1 MPVRPDPARR
11 GSAARAPSQPARS
24 RPVRLHLRH
33 GRRARRLAGPR
44 GPEPVALGDR
54 PAEGRLA
61 DAAAELQQLAQIN
74 PRDREVQRQLA
85 HTLYG
90 LGRLTEAR
98 TALESIINI
107 DPTDFGAY
115 EYLVPIFLSAG
126 LKVQA
131 DRARELYLQ
140 WRDDPLADGVAAR
153 FFAAHPQWADE
164 RIRWH
169 IHSKDSSKRP
179 ILTGGQAAAV
189 K

>member
-1 MPVRPDPARR
+1 M
-11 GSAARAPSQPARS
+11 
-24 RPVRLHLRH
+24 
-33 GRRARRLAGPR
+33 
-44 GPEPVALGDR
+44 
-54 PAEGRLA
+54 A
-61 DAAAELQQLAQIN
+61 DAAAELQQLAQIY